1 MFIMISFKNES
12 YNNILQELN
21 DRDSNV
27 DNICSICKDPL
38 LIDTI
43 KLSCKHRFHS
53 FCLQETFQK
62 WKTKKCPFCCDII
75 LWDSFKTKCSVQK
88 KDGNICGKSCFN
100 DEKMCSLHVNT
111 FLNKLRRIKESN
123 KDNEAVKDR
132 SKEIKSL
139 NKTLELKT
147 KKIKKLK
154 SEISKLIKEVDEIKH
169 TIFTYQNI
177 EKI

>member
-1 MFIMISFKNES
+1 MISFKNES
-12 YNNILQELN
+12 YNNIIQEIN

-43 KLSCKHRFHS
+43 KLSCNHRFHS

-62 WKTKKCPFCCDII
+62 WKTKKCPLCCDII
-75 LWDSFKTKCSVQK
+75 LWDSFKTKCNVKK
-88 KDGNICGKSCFN
+88 KDGNICGRTCYS
-100 DEKMCSLHVNT
+100 DEQMCNLHVNT
-111 FLNKLRRIKESN
+111 FLNKLKKIKNSENTN
-123 KDNEAVKDR
+123 KQNDKI
-132 SKEIKSL
+132 KEIKTL
-139 NKTLELKT
+139 NKNLEIKT
-147 KKIKKLK
+147 KKIKKLR